1 VSKMDKNVNV
11 NVNESDGP
19 RHRPD
24 PRVEE
29 LTRSLGEIRAL
40 CLAILP
46 ERLTERLNARE
57 TVDLVRDVVG
67 SLHAW
72 QVTINKIRRRY
83 QPAREVLP

>member
-1 VSKMDKNVNV
+1 MSKPDCNV
-11 NVNESDGP
+11 NVNEDGP

-67 SLHAW
+67 SLRAC
-72 QVTINKIRRRY
+72 IRMLAKDERGEK
-83 QPAREVLP
+83 A

>member
-1 VSKMDKNVNV
+1 MDKNVNV

-46 ERLTERLNARE
+46 ERLNARG

-67 SLHAW
+67 SLRAC
-72 QVTINKIRRRY
+72 IRMLAKNERGEK
-83 QPAREVLP
+83 A